1 MSTTLPRLFW
11 RWLWRPICRAPSHRL
26 EIRFFFFLF
35 QFREQQDYPRQG
47 SRFGADQSGGSRWN
61 VRCYDWY
68 LQDVRHLRR
77 DPSNGKLLVKYSF
90 YSRTCQCWTMM
101 GVKMRTYSAN
111 LIKDFVTIEIF
122 EFPFQNI
129 PIFTLESKSIAQ
141 VFNRA

>member
-1 MSTTLPRLFW
+1 
-11 RWLWRPICRAPSHRL
+11 
-26 EIRFFFFLF
+26 
-35 QFREQQDYPRQG
+35 
-47 SRFGADQSGGSRWN
+47 
-61 VRCYDWY
+61 
-68 LQDVRHLRR
+68 
-77 DPSNGKLLVKYSF
+77 
-90 YSRTCQCWTMM
+90 M